1 MLKRRVS
8 LWVWFSTG
16 IVAVVWLPWLAIVWL
31 FTAPRDPGR
40 YAVGRWFR
48 LAAVTVTRLNPFWK
62 FRTTGVEIHDP
73 RRPYVAVANHE
84 SFADIFLLS
93 HLPWEMKWMSKDA
106 IFRIPVMGWMMR
118 MAGDVMVSRGD
129 PASRARAMSEA
140 RDRLKKKVSVMIMPE
155 GTRSGGGELLKFH
168 DGAFRLAIEMGAPI
182 LPIAV
187 AGTRA
192 AISKGSWMVGRA
204 RAVARVLPPV
214 ETTGLTLD
222 DVAALRDRVRAMI
235 IEARAALQRELG
247 VEPAPAGA

>member
-1 MLKRRVS
+1 
-8 LWVWFSTG
+8 
-16 IVAVVWLPWLAIVWL
+16 
-31 FTAPRDPGR
+31 
-40 YAVGRWFR
+40 
-48 LAAVTVTRLNPFWK
+48 
-62 FRTTGVEIHDP
+62 
-73 RRPYVAVANHE
+73 
-84 SFADIFLLS
+84 
-93 HLPWEMKWMSKDA
+93 
-106 IFRIPVMGWMMR
+106 
-118 MAGDVMVSRGD
+118 
-129 PASRARAMSEA
+129 
-140 RDRLKKKVSVMIMPE
+140 
-155 GTRSGGGELLKFH
+155 
-168 DGAFRLAIEMGAPI
+168 MGAPI